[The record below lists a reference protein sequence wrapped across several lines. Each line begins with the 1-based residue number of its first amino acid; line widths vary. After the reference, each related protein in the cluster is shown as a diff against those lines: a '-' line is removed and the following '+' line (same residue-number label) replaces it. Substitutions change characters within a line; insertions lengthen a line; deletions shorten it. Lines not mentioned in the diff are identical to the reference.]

1 MKHKSI
7 NKIELSDGSNIAVI
21 GGGPSGSFFTYYA
34 LQFAERLGIHITIDI
49 YEAKDFGKI
58 GSGGC
63 NHCGGIIS
71 ESLVQKLS
79 VDGILIPKEVIQ
91 RSINS
96 YTLHIELGKAIIQ
109 TPSQEHRI
117 ASVFRGCGPRGCTRQ
132 PERSFDNFLLG
143 LCKKKGANI
152 IRQKVSGL
160 QRKEDGILVKSKKD
174 TREYDFVVGGV
185 GLGKKSLNMFQEICP
200 KFELPKVT
208 RAYISEISMKKEDIS
223 SHFGNSMHV
232 FLLDVPQ
239 VTFGALIPKENFV
252 TLVLLG
258 KDVSQETVDRFL
270 DTDQVKNLFP
280 ESMVLKESCPCKCFP
295 FINIKEAVTPYADRV
310 VLIGDSASSKLY
322 KNGIGAAYIT
332 GRAAAKAAVFN
343 GIDKIS
349 LKSVYAPACRDLD
362 LDNRVG
368 RFIFFITK
376 IIQKNTF
383 LKKGLLR
390 TVIKEHNSEK
400 SKFLMSSALWDTFT
414 GSEGYRN
421 IFKRFMNP
429 SLIFNYIRNIFSSTI
444 NSKKIVQKTTT
455 NGIGHLYKNG
465 EVIIEQ
471 GTSGDCL
478 YVIQEGKVEVV
489 LENNNEEVK
498 VAELGKSE
506 FFGEMGL
513 FESDVR
519 SCTVRALGKAQI
531 LTIDKKN
538 FYESIQNDASLAYRL
553 LEKMSHRLREANMK
567 LSKDHE
573 DDYAYQ
579 KS

>member
-1 MKHKSI
+1 MKHQAK
-7 NKIELSDGSNIAVI
+7 NRIELADGSHIAVI
-21 GGGPSGSFFTYYA
+21 GGGPAGSFFSYYA
-34 LQFAERLGIHITIDI
+34 LGFAERLGIQISIDI

-63 NHCGGIIS
+63 NHCGGIVS
-71 ESLVQKLS
+71 ESLVQKMS
-79 VDGILIPKEVIQ
+79 VDGILIPQEVIQ

-96 YTLHIELGKAIIQ
+96 YTLHVELGNAIIQ
-109 TPSQEHRI
+109 TPKQEHRI
-117 ASVFRGCGPRGCTRQ
+117 ASVFRGCGPRGCTGQ
-132 PERSFDNFLLG
+132 PGRSFDNYLIG
-143 LCKKKGANI
+143 LCKKRGANI
-152 IRQKVSGL
+152 IRKKVLGL
-160 QRKEDGILVKSKKD
+160 ERKEDGILVKSKKE
-174 TREYDFVVGGV
+174 TRTYDFVVGGV
-185 GLGKKSLNMFQEICP
+185 GLGKKSLNMFQAICP
-200 KFELPKVT
+200 EFELPKMT

-223 SHFGNSMHV
+223 SHFGDSMHV
-232 FLLDVPQ
+232 FLLDVPR

-258 KDVSQETVDRFL
+258 KDVNQEVVDRFL

-295 FINIKEAVTPYADRV
+295 LINIKEAVTPYADRV

-343 GIDKIS
+343 GIDKKS

-368 RFIFFITK
+368 KIIFLFTK

-390 TVIKEHNSEK
+390 TVIKEQNSED
-400 SKFLMSSALWDTFT
+400 SKLRMSSALWDTFT
-414 GSEGYRN
+414 GSQGYRS

-429 SLIFNYIRNIFSSTI
+429 SLIFNYLRNVFSSAVF
-444 NSKKIVQKTTT
+444 SKDFDQKTSSK
-455 NGIGHLYKNG
+455 GIGHLYRNG

-471 GTSGDCL
+471 GTTGDCL

-519 SCTVRALGKAQI
+519 SCTVRALGDAQI

-567 LSKDHE
+567 LSNYHE
-573 DDYAYQ
+573 DDYSYQ